1 MPAQCTLTVHKDTLI
16 NSIPH
21 HSPDASSVPWSKVF
35 LADQIFDISENAD
48 WDDVCDVGVT

>member
-16 NSIPH
+16 NFIPH

-48 WDDVCDVGVT
+48 WDDVRDVGVT